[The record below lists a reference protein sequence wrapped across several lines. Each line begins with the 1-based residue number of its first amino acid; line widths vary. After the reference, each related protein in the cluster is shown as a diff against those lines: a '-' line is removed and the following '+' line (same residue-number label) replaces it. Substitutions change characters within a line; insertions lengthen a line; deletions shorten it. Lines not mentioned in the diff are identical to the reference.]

1 MATAKV
7 SVVVSHPQ
15 VTATESLPKTFHEA
29 LRLGWQVAKEE
40 TAAGIDRKTRKGV
53 VLLRLKGSAVHL
65 RVPYT
70 GTAKAFAFGTP
81 EAIPV
86 A

>member
-1 MATAKV
+1 MATIKV
-7 SVVVSHPQ
+7 NAVLSHPQ
-15 VTATESLPKTFHEA
+15 VTATESLPKSFQEA
-29 LRLGWQVAKEE
+29 LRLGWTVAKEE
-40 TAAGIDRKTRKGV
+40 TAIGIDRKARTGV
-53 VLLRLKGSAVHL
+53 VLLRLKGSTVQL